1 MHQLFL
7 RAKPIYG
14 LDNEGRQWL
23 PREADETVQ
32 VTQEKIVKTNIT

>member
-7 RAKPIYG
+7 RVKPMYG

-23 PREADETVQ
+23 AMEADEALQ
-32 VTQEKIVKTNIT
+32 VTNKKKW